1 MRRGKKVKK
10 KSVGR
15 FAQGSPREPIE
26 FKEPKRTQGSP
37 CDPWT
42 EKDRKGQKRT
52 EKNRKEQK
60 RTEKHRK
67 EQKRTEKYR
76 KE

>member
-1 MRRGKKVKK
+1 MRRGKKVKT

-26 FKEPKRTQGSP
+26 FREPKRTQGSP
-37 CDPWT
+37 CDPR
-42 EKDRKGQKRT
+42 DPRT

-60 RTEKHRK
+60 RTGKKEKNRK
-67 EQKRTEKYR
+67 AQKRIENDR
-76 KE
+76 K